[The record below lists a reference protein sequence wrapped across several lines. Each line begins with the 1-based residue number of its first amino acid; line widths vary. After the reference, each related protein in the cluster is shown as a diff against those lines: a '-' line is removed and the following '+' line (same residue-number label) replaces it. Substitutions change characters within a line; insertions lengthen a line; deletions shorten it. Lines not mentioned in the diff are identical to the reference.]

1 VKKKKITIITSSR
14 ADFGLLNNLI
24 LTMSKS
30 SLSLSVVFTGTH
42 FNKNFGNTVKKFKS
56 SKKIIVKYL
65 KVKIISDQNY
75 HLVQFKNR
83 ISSKLNNFLY
93 KNKTNLIVVLG
104 DRFEMLECAF
114 TSYLLRIPI
123 AHIHGGEVTNG
134 SYDDAMR
141 HAITKLSNF
150 HFVSHNSYKKR
161 IIQLG
166 EIPKNIFC
174 VGSLGIENI
183 KKMKFLKKRELE
195 NKLNIKFRKKNLVIT
210 YHPVNKKN
218 HSSQK
223 ELKEIFKALK
233 NTKDTSLFFSYPG
246 LENGFLRYKK
256 MLHEFASKNNHCYVF
271 KSLGHE
277 NFLSLISQSDGL
289 LGNSSSG
296 ILEVASLKK
305 AVINIGDRQ
314 SGREQSVNIINCKP
328 MKINIIKSIRRI
340 YSASFAKKIRN
351 CKNIYYKKN
360 PSKAITSKLLK
371 INLSKI
377 KIKKFQD
384 I

>member
-1 VKKKKITIITSSR
+1 MNKKKITIITSSR

-42 FNKNFGNTVKKFKS
+42 FNKNFGNTFKEFKN
-56 SKKIIVKYL
+56 SKNIEVKYL
-65 KVKIISDQNY
+65 KVKIVSDQNY
-75 HLVQFKNR
+75 YLVKFKNE
-83 ISSKLNNFLY
+83 ISSKLNEFLY
-93 KNKTNLIVVLG
+93 KNRTDLILLLG
-104 DRFEMLECAF
+104 DRFEILECAF

-150 HFVSHNSYKKR
+150 HFVSHNSHKKR
-161 IIQLG
+161 IMQLG
-166 EIPKNIFC
+166 ESSKNIFC
-174 VGSLGIENI
+174 VGSLGVENI
-183 KKMKFLKKRELE
+183 KKMKLLKKIELE
-195 NKLNIKFRKKNLVIT
+195 KKLNIKFRKKNLAIV
-210 YHPVNKKN
+210 YHPVNN
-218 HSSQK
+218 RNNNSQK

-233 NTKDTSLFFSYPG
+233 NTKETSLFFSYPG

-256 MLHEFASKNNHCYVF
+256 MLDEFVSKNNHCYIF

-296 ILEVASLKK
+296 ILEIASLKK

-314 SGREQSVNIINCKP
+314 SGRRQSANIINCKP

-340 YSASFAKKIRN
+340 YSKSFAKKIRN
-351 CKNIYYKKN
+351 CKNIYSKSN
-360 PSKAITSKLLK
+360 PSKAITKKLIK

-377 KIKKFQD
+377 KIKKFKD